1 MVAAAAERAPAA
13 AGTGPRR
20 EPGSETP
27 RETRAARKVQVSK
40 TIRSAKRKA
49 AKFPNCLIISSSVIR
64 PPGLWKGQQPHQTCV
79 SQRLTD
85 RSGIDGANKASTP
98 TAAYRSGRGRWG
110 SDLVPELPLEAAV
123 LRCGPAA
130 LRPCVCETRRSVT
143 CAVRLVLR
151 RVLSAR
157 FYAFPY
163 VQNGHRLPRPP
174 ACVGTECA
182 PERLRGGPLETSV
195 TPFLQRGTKA

>member
-1 MVAAAAERAPAA
+1 MVAAAPERAPAA

-27 RETRAARKVQVSK
+27 GETRAARKVQVSK

-98 TAAYRSGRGRWG
+98 TAAYRSGRGGGALTWSLSFPWKLQSSG
-110 SDLVPELPLEAAV
+110 VV
-123 LRCGPAA
+123 LRPCGPASVRQGGASRAQCA
-130 LRPCVCETRRSVT
+130 LCCDG
-143 CAVRLVLR
+143 C
-151 RVLSAR
+151 
-157 FYAFPY
+157 
-163 VQNGHRLPRPP
+163 
-174 ACVGTECA
+174 
-182 PERLRGGPLETSV
+182 
-195 TPFLQRGTKA
+195 